1 MLDVN
6 NENLSSES
14 AENNINEEK
23 KKAPLDPK
31 EIEKEESEK
40 ESDSGDNVSEV
51 KVESEIEVQE
61 DDGEIEVSE
70 EKGKADEIVTVEA
83 EVKDTVEVEP
93 LEKEVEVETEE
104 VVDEKI
110 EAETT
115 AAVEEKVEAESKEE
129 VDEKVEAETTAA
141 VEEKVE
147 AESKEEVDE
156 KVEAETTE
164 LVDEKVDTPV
174 DKGEELDVKEKEV
187 KKEIPHFDISKLSME
202 EVVEAIYLLL
212 NEFEIKEVK
221 NQIESLKSDFQKKF
235 KAKITEKKKAFL
247 EEGGNEIDFFYA
259 SPTKEKFDILIRE
272 YKKRRQQIYK
282 DIEREQKENLE
293 IRLNLIDELKGLIDN
308 ADGSTMYKNFKALQD
323 KWREVGQIPHSKYND
338 VWRTFHH
345 HVERFYDLL
354 HLNNDFRDLD
364 FKHNLEEKTKLVDRA
379 EELAENEDVNYA
391 FKELQLLHKMWKEDI
406 GPVARELREDIWQ
419 RFSEATRQ
427 IHQKKHEYQDKLDE
441 KYKANVDLK
450 LAVIEKIK
458 NVDTGGNDS
467 HKTWQ
472 ANIKK
477 VEALR
482 DEFFAIGKVPKS
494 KNEEIWQLFREST
507 KRFNSAKN
515 AFYKNIKKGQSENLE
530 KKLLLVK
537 EAESMK
543 DSEDWKEATEFF
555 KKVQADWK
563 KIGHVPRRDSDKIW
577 KRFKDACNHYFD
589 RLHDK
594 VDDLGKD
601 QSELI
606 EKKKEFI
613 ENLKAE
619 IEKGKELTLEFIQE
633 SLNNWREIGV
643 LPQKVRHLDAKF
655 NKVIDSAYKKLDI
668 SKTDA
673 DFLRFESGMNSLLD
687 QKNARKLDSEQLYI
701 RRKIDEI
708 TREIKQLENNISFIS
723 NASEDNPL
731 VKNVYKNIEDLK
743 EELEI
748 WKRKISF
755 MRKLDY

>member
-14 AENNINEEK
+14 SEKKPNEEIK
-23 KKAPLDPK
+23 KSPAESIENE
-31 EIEKEESEK
+31 EIEGKEE
-40 ESDSGDNVSEV
+40 
-51 KVESEIEVQE
+51 
-61 DDGEIEVSE
+61 
-70 EKGKADEIVTVEA
+70 EIVTVEA
-83 EVKDTVEVEP
+83 ESQAEVEAVEGDQKVEVKADEPAAEKPEEVEAVEAVEADQKVEVKADEPAAEKPEEVAAESVDVKETADKEIDTVE
-93 LEKEVEVETEE
+93 EKAEVE
-104 VVDEKI
+104 
-110 EAETT
+110 A
-115 AAVEEKVEAESKEE
+115 
-129 VDEKVEAETTAA
+129 
-141 VEEKVE
+141 
-147 AESKEEVDE
+147 
-156 KVEAETTE
+156 
-164 LVDEKVDTPV
+164 
-174 DKGEELDVKEKEV
+174 VKEKEI
-187 KKEIPHFDISKLSME
+187 KKPIPHFDTSKLSME
-202 EVVEAIYLLL
+202 EVVEGIYVLL
-212 NEFEIKEVK
+212 NEFEIREVK
-221 NQIESLKSDFQKKF
+221 NQIENLKSDFQKKF
-235 KAKITEKKKAFL
+235 KLLISEKKKAFL
-247 EEGGNEIDFFYA
+247 AEGGNEIDFYYA
-259 SPTKEKFDILIRE
+259 SPVKEKFDILIRE

-293 IRLNLIDELKGLIDN
+293 IRLNLIDELKALIDN
-308 ADGSTMYKNFKALQD
+308 ADGSTMYKNFKVLQD
-323 KWREVGQIPHSKYND
+323 KWRAVGQIPHSKYND

-364 FKHNLEEKTKLVDRA
+364 FKHNLEEKTKLVERA
-379 EELAENEDVNYA
+379 EELAENQDVNHA

-419 RFSEATRQ
+419 AFSEATRK

-458 NVDTGGNDS
+458 NVETGGDDT
-467 HKTWQ
+467 HKMWQ

-507 KRFNSAKN
+507 RSFNSAKN

-537 EAESMK
+537 EAEAMK
-543 DSEDWKEATEFF
+543 DSDDWKEATEFF

-577 KRFKDACNHYFD
+577 KRFKEACNHYFD
-589 RLHDK
+589 RLHERD
-594 VDDLGKD
+594 DDLGKD

-613 ENLKAE
+613 DALKAA
-619 IEKGKELTLEFIQE
+619 IEKDKDLSLDYIQE
-633 SLNNWREIGV
+633 SLNKWREIGV

-655 NKVIDSAYKKLDI
+655 NKVIDAAYKKLKV
-668 SKTDA
+668 SKADA
-673 DFLRFESGMNSLLD
+673 DLLRFESGMNSLVD
-687 QKNARKLDSEQLYI
+687 QNNARRLDSEQLFI

-743 EELEI
+743 KELDI

-755 MRKLDY
+755 MKKLDY